1 MSSGPTVAVG
11 FSWVDWP
18 DSVVRPER
26 TRSPLQGP
34 ILLAHSGDLGD
45 RPLDLLIRAERL
57 VLDGRE
63 EPRAIGIRDGIIAA
77 LLPVDTD
84 TVAAEQIA
92 IGADA
97 VVLPGLV
104 DTHVH
109 VCEPGNAD
117 WEGFA
122 TATAAAAAG
131 GITTLVDMPID
142 SVPATV
148 DPDALAAKRHAAEGQ
163 LRVDVGFWGGVTPT
177 SLGSIEALLDAGVV
191 GVKCFLVDSG
201 AEDFPPVDD
210 ESLARALAVTAR
222 YGVALM
228 AHAEDLTGVPAPTP
242 SRRYADWLAARPPET
257 EDRAVARVVD
267 ATRRTGGRAHIAH
280 LSSATALPLLRAA
293 QAEGVAVTAETCPHY
308 LALSAEE
315 IADGDTAAKC
325 GPPIRDAPN
334 RDALWEGLAA
344 GVLDAVVSDHSPC
357 LPRMKALDTGD
368 FSTAW
373 GGISSLQVALPV
385 VWTAARARGFGLTD
399 LVRWMA
405 EAPADLAGLP
415 AKGRIAVGADADLCV
430 LAPEE
435 TFVVDP
441 ARLLHRHPVC
451 PYAGKELAGTVR
463 ATMLRGRWVDADG
476 PPLGRLVRRSVT

>member
-1 MSSGPTVAVG
+1 VRRPRPTL
-11 FSWVDWP
+11 S
-18 DSVVRPER
+18 
-26 TRSPLQGP
+26 
-34 ILLAHSGDLGD
+34 AHSRGWGD
-45 RPLDLLIRAERL
+45 RPLDLLIRADR
-57 VLDGRE
+57 VVAGGRE
-63 EPRAIGIRDGIIAA
+63 EPRAIGVRDGTIAA
-77 LLPVDTD
+77 LLAVDAD
-84 TVAAEQIA
+84 AAAAEEIT
-92 IGADA
+92 IGAEA

-109 VCEPGNAD
+109 VCEPGNAA

-148 DPDALAAKRHAAEGQ
+148 DPDALAAKRQATEGK

-177 SLGSIEALLDAGVV
+177 SLGSMEALLDAGVV
-191 GVKCFLVDSG
+191 GLKCFLVDSG
-201 AEDFPPVDD
+201 ADDFPPLDD
-210 ESLARALAVTAR
+210 QSLELALAVTAR
-222 YGVALM
+222 TGVPLM
-228 AHAEDLTGVPAPTP
+228 VHAEDFAGVAAPKP
-242 SRRYADWLAARPPET
+242 SRRYADWLAARPPAT

-280 LSSATALPLLRAA
+280 LSSATALPLLEGARAD
-293 QAEGVAVTAETCPHY
+293 GVAVTAETCPHY
-308 LALSAEE
+308 LSLSAEE
-315 IADGDTAAKC
+315 IGDGDTAAKC
-325 GPPIRDAPN
+325 GQPIRDATN
-334 RDALWEGLAA
+334 RRALWKGLEA

-357 LPRMKALDTGD
+357 LPQMKSLDTGD

-373 GGISSLQVALPV
+373 GGISSLQVALPA
-385 VWTAARARGFGLTD
+385 VWTAARARGFCLTD

-441 ARLLHRHPVC
+441 SRLLHRHPVC
-451 PYAGKELAGTVR
+451 PYSGKELVGTVR
-463 ATMLRGRWVDADG
+463 ATMLRGRWVEVEG
-476 PPLGRLVRRSVT
+476 PPLGRLMRRSAV